1 MFVTH
6 LVRFNNRMMHSKLS
20 QLCKNV

>member
-6 LVRFNNRMMHSKLS
+6 LVRFNKRMMHSKLS